1 MRKIGLILLGV
12 AMCASPAWAQGNA
25 ADEKKIIANEKMIN
39 ESFMKKDAKMFHMMV
54 DPQGVGVDGGGTTKV
69 ADMDQMMQQTKITDF
84 KIDMEKVMWI
94 SPDVAVLTYRWTGHG
109 TMNGQP
115 FPPTSW
121 VSTVYAKQKNG
132 DWLAKFHQESM
143 AFPAPPPATVKPAAA
158 PPKK

>member
-1 MRKIGLILLGV
+1 MRHIGLIAIGV
-12 AMCASPAWAQGNA
+12 ALCASAAWAQGTA

-54 DPQGVGVDGGGTTKV
+54 DPQGVGLDGGGTTKV
-69 ADMDQMMQQTKITDF
+69 ADIDKMMQQSNITDF

-115 FPPTSW
+115 FPNTSY

-143 AFPAPPPATVKPAAA
+143 AFPVPPAAA
-158 PPKK
+158 AKAAAKK